1 MLGALVIDEA
11 LSFFGWLVNV
21 LVYGYFGLVLLATGW
36 FALKTSLLSLIF
48 VLRSSACRGG
58 LEQRFQEG
66 SFATRCCMGVS
77 STLMLVQRMW
87 HEGLFPTTIRLEN
100 IMLAT

>member
-48 VLRSSACRGG
+48 VSRSSACRGG

-77 STLMLVQRMW
+77 STLMLVQRM
-87 HEGLFPTTIRLEN
+87 
-100 IMLAT
+100 